1 MLIYKTVLFLL
12 LVATKLQFMVF
23 EKFEVTFLFFIM
35 FTVFFALCSN
45 ASTSFLFKAW
55 QGHHYI

>member
-1 MLIYKTVLFLL
+1 MLINKTDLVVL
-12 LVATKLQFMVF
+12 LVATKLRFIVF
-23 EKFEVTFLFFIM
+23 KKFKVTLPFFIM

-45 ASTSFLFKAW
+45 TSTSFLFKAW